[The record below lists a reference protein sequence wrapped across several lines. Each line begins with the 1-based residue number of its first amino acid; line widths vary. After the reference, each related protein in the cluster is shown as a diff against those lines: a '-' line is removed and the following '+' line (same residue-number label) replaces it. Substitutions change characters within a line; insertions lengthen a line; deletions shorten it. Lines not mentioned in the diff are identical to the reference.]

1 MMDFSK
7 KVKNVYKCIECES
20 EFSVN
25 MPAMFSRVILER
37 CDPCQERYLEK
48 CKQAE
53 LKKYLSGAIER
64 SGIPEKYRTYNPQV
78 AADLGTSW
86 LYGWVTERANASIW
100 LGGTNGIGKTHT
112 SHYVALE
119 RITKHGE
126 TVQAIR
132 CSQFLLELVQLRM
145 GNKEDIRQGRKTLDR
160 AINIDL
166 LLLDD
171 LGKEK
176 LSPTK
181 AEILWELIDLRERND
196 KRIWITTNI
205 SGTKL
210 LDRLGDDYGPAVLK
224 RLRRMIPDGN
234 IIKGDEPE

>member
-1 MMDFSK
+1 MIDFSK
-7 KVKNVYKCIECES
+7 KVTRRFKCAVCGS
-20 EFSVN
+20 DFTTA
-25 MPAMFSRVILER
+25 MPAIFSGVVLER
-37 CDPCQERYLEK
+37 CSPCQDKFLEK
-48 CKQAE
+48 CKAE
-53 LKKYLSGAIER
+53 ERRRYLKGAVER
-64 SGIPEKYRTYNPQV
+64 SGIPKKYWTYDAQV
-78 AADLGTSW
+78 ASDLGTSW
-86 LYGWVTERANASIW
+86 LYGWVTERANSSMW

-126 TVQAIR
+126 SVRAIR
-132 CSQFLLELVQLRM
+132 CSQFLLELVQYRM
-145 GNKEDIRQGRKTLDR
+145 GDKHDIREGKDRLKT

-181 AEILWELIDLRERND
+181 AEILWEIIDLRERYE
-196 KRIWITTNI
+196 RRLWVTTNN
-205 SGTKL
+205 SGDKL
-210 LDRLGDDYGPAVLK
+210 LDRLGPDYGPAVIK
-224 RLRRMIPDGN
+224 RLRRMIPAEN